1 MGISVNGIEISD
13 EAIAQ
18 ELPHHQHAG
27 NPLKQ
32 SVHELVLRS
41 VLLQEVQRLGISS
54 PESEHGHDDDAAIE
68 ALFAQEVRV
77 PQADLA
83 VCKTYYANHPALF
96 TNGDMVEARHILLQ
110 VTPAA
115 PLALLR
121 ATGEAMLAQL
131 QLHPERFGE
140 LAQQYS
146 NCASGAVQGNLGQLA
161 RGQTVAEFDKLLFLL
176 APGALAGHL
185 LETRFGL
192 HIVQVLRRVDGML
205 LPFDAVK
212 SQIAENLSRQAWQR
226 ALHQYLQILVG
237 RATVA
242 GVELEG
248 STTAL
253 VQ

>member
-1 MGISVNGIEISD
+1 MGISVNSIDISD
-13 EAIAQ
+13 QAIEQ
-18 ELPHHQHAG
+18 ELSHHQHAG

-41 VLLQEVQRLGISS
+41 VLLQEAQRLAING
-54 PESEHGHDDDAAIE
+54 SEYDEDALIE

-83 VCKTYYANHPALF
+83 ACKTYYDNHPALF
-96 TNGDMVEARHILLQ
+96 SNGDMVEARHILLQ
-110 VTPAA
+110 VTPGA

-121 ATGEAMLAQL
+121 ATGEAMLSEL
-131 QLHPERFGE
+131 QLHPERFSE
-140 LAQQYS
+140 LAKQYS
-146 NCASGAVQGNLGQLA
+146 NCASGALGGNLGQLA
-161 RGQTVAEFDKLLFLL
+161 RGQTVAEFDQLLFRL
-176 APGALAGHL
+176 APGALAGRL

-192 HIVQVLRRVDGML
+192 HIVQVLRRVDGMR

-212 SQIAENLSRQAWQR
+212 AQIADNLSRHAWQR

-237 RATVA
+237 RADIG
-242 GVELEG
+242 GVTLEG
-248 STTAL
+248 ADTPL